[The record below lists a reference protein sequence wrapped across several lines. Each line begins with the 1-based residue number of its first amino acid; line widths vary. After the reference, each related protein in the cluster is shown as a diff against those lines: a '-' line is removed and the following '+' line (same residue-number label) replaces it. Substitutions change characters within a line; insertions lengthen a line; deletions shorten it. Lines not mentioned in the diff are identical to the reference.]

1 MAQIINIRDAQTVR
15 ERMMIAW
22 NTVNEALKSGPVVIE
37 IRRFYKSREQ
47 ERHYHALIG
56 EIAKQVTFDGGKRY
70 SVDVWKARLVEQF
83 AREKEL
89 MGEPLRHPG
98 ETVVSLDG
106 QRIITVRP
114 STKQF
119 LVREA
124 ADFIEYLHAT
134 GIDMNVRFT
143 NRAQAIYAEYK
154 EAA

>member
-15 ERMMIAW
+15 ERMMVAW
-22 NTVNEALKSGPVVIE
+22 NTVNEALKGGPVVIE

-56 EIAKQVTFDGGKRY
+56 EIAKQVTFDGNKRY
-70 SVDVWKARLVEQF
+70 SVEVWKARLVEQF

-124 ADFIEYLHAT
+124 ADFIEYLHVT
-134 GIDMNVRFT
+134 GIDMGVRFT
-143 NRAQAIYAEYK
+143 NRAQAIYAEYR